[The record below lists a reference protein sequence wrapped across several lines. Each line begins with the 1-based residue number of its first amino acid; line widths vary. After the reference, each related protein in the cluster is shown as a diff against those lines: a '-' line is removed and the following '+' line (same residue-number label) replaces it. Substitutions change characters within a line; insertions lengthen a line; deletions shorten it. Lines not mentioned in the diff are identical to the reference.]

1 MRKRTIG
8 MLAAAALAAALTCT
22 AAFAEEVDVTGAW
35 YMQSMEQEGQVY
47 DASMLAS
54 FGMTGTIT
62 LGEDGSVAI
71 EFTGEDA
78 VEGTYTWDGA
88 AGEITSDGES
98 VPFTLEEDQLVME
111 QEGVKMVY
119 GRDMPEAE
127 AFELAEAVADAQLA
141 DFNGVWA
148 AETFVMAGMP
158 LPMEAL
164 GMEMVL
170 TIEDG
175 KVTSKTTYTS
185 ESTDETE
192 AAEPDVME
200 QVYEGELTNGVLAG
214 TTEDGE
220 AFKLELREDGTMT
233 MTNGEAAGEAAGE
246 EETEAMSEEADL
258 SIDFPEMSVVF
269 IKVE

>member
-1 MRKRTIG
+1 MKRKIIG
-8 MLAAAALAAALTCT
+8 MLATAALAAALTCT
-22 AAFAEEVDVTGAW
+22 AAFAEEVDVTGEW
-35 YMQSMEQEGQVY
+35 YLQSMEQDGQVF

-54 FGMTGTIT
+54 FGMTGVIT
-62 LGEDGSVAI
+62 LGEDCSVTIA
-71 EFTGEDA
+71 FTGEDT
-78 VEGTYTWDGA
+78 VEGTYTWDGET
-88 AGEITSDGES
+88 GEITSDGES
-98 VPFTLEEDQLVME
+98 IPFTLEDEQLIME
-111 QEGVKMVY
+111 QEGVKMVC

-127 AFELAEAVADAQLA
+127 AFELAEVVADAQLA

-158 LPMEAL
+158 LPMETL
-164 GMEMVL
+164 GMEMIL

-175 KVTSKTTYTS
+175 KVTSKTTYLS

-200 QVYEGELTNGVLAG
+200 QVFEAELKDGALTGTMEG
-214 TTEDGE
+214 GE
-220 AFKLELREDGTMT
+220 TAKLELREDGTMT
-233 MTNGEAAGEAAGE
+233 MTNGEAGGEEVGE

-258 SIDFPEMSVVF
+258 SIDLPEMSVVF